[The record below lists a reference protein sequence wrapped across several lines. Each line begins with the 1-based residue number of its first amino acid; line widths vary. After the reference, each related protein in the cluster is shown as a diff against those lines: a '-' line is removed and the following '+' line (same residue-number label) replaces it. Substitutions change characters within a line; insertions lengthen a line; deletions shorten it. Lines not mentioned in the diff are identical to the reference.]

1 VEDRE
6 YAYIKHKILSLTGIN
21 LGSYKSPQMQ
31 RRLRTFLLRSGHPNW
46 PALFRTIQND
56 PLQIG
61 QLKNYLTINVTAF
74 FRDPDKYR
82 RLQEIVLPELLRG
95 HPKLNVWSAGC
106 SHGHEPYSLAILLAE
121 TTSPYRPHFI
131 LATDIDRSA
140 LDKAQAGGPYS
151 SEELLHV
158 SAPLIERYFEER
170 ASSYWVSKRLQRKI
184 TFGYHDMLAEPLI
197 LPPGGEGYDLIVC
210 RNVVIYFTAEVKSQ
224 LYRRFHDALRP
235 GGVLF
240 VGGTEIIPRA
250 SEVGF
255 DILEMSFYQRVLP
268 TPLQRSVV

>member
-1 VEDRE
+1 MEDRE
-6 YAYIKHKILSLTGIN
+6 YAYIKHKVLSLTNVDLDG
-21 LGSYKSPQMQ
+21 YKSPQMQ

-46 PALFRTIQND
+46 PAFFRAIQDD
-56 PLQIG
+56 PQKID

-82 RLQEIVLPELLRG
+82 RLQEIVLPALLRG

-121 TTSPYRPHFI
+121 ATSPYRPHYI
-131 LATDIDRSA
+131 LATDIDHSA

-151 SEELLHV
+151 SEELEHV
-158 SAPLIERYFEER
+158 SSPLIARYFEQR
-170 ASSYWVSKRLQRKI
+170 PGGYWVSKRLQRKI
-184 TFGYHDMLAEPLI
+184 TFSYHDMLAAPFI

-210 RNVVIYFTAEVKSQ
+210 RNVVIYFTVEVKNQ

-250 SEVGF
+250 SDIGF
-255 DILEMSFYQRVLP
+255 EIMEMSFYRRPV
-268 TPLQRSVV
+268 RK